1 MSTGGRQKR
10 LNETLATLNVP
21 GMSKKTFISIENQI
35 GVSWEKILSEEI
47 IKAGKEEKELALQRN
62 YLVHGYPA
70 ITVVVDGGWSKRSH
84 KHSYNAKSGVAVIIG
99 KETKKLLFLGVRNKF
114 CSICTVAKNK
124 RVSPKNH
131 TCFKNWS
138 QSSCSMET
146 DILVSG
152 FNTAEE
158 MHGVCYLRVIGDGD
172 SSVMSN
178 IQQHVPIWG
187 CMVKKIEC
195 ANHAIKC
202 YRNRLEKIVQDFP
215 RYKGKGRLTQKVMKR
230 LAAGAR

>member
-1 MSTGGRQKR
+1 M
-10 LNETLATLNVP
+10 
-21 GMSKKTFISIENQI
+21 
-35 GVSWEKILSEEI
+35 
-47 IKAGKEEKELALQRN
+47 
-62 YLVHGYPA
+62 
-70 ITVVVDGGWSKRSH
+70 
-84 KHSYNAKSGVAVIIG
+84 
-99 KETKKLLFLGVRNKF
+99 LFLGVRNKF

-124 RVSPKNH
+124 GVSPKNH

-158 MHGVCYLRVIGDGD
+158 MHGVRYLRVIGDGD

-187 CMVKKIEC
+187 CMVKKISEQ
-195 ANHAIKC
+195 IM
-202 YRNRLEKIVQDFP
+202 L
-215 RYKGKGRLTQKVMKR
+215 
-230 LAAGAR
+230 